1 MSKNAAK
8 TKSKRFKSKF
18 APKLEAMLEYRVARG
33 FKEETHLP
41 SLLNFDKFCVANYPK
56 LKLLTSEVVYA
67 WLNLE
72 TAVATNGL
80 TRKATAI
87 RQFALYLNAIDEE
100 AFVFSEKLSL
110 SRQRCAPYIFT
121 DNELSILFAEIDK
134 LPEDKSEPY
143 LNIIVPVM
151 FRLVYT
157 CGLRPHEGREIL
169 HENVNLDTGEI
180 LLVKTKFKKERIVVM
195 SDDMKELCKRYDLQ
209 RRIFGCESEYF
220 FPSLNGSPLSAQR
233 IHSALNRAWVLATVN
248 PLNPTTNKIRV
259 YDLRHR
265 FASARL
271 NHWLDE
277 GRDLMAMLPYLREY
291 MGHNTLNE
299 TAYYIHILP
308 ENLTKSKGVDWKKL
322 NAMFSG
328 SSNLS
333 KDEHD
338 NREGVIA

>member
-1 MSKNAAK
+1 MSKNTAT

-18 APKLEAMLEYRVARG
+18 ATKLEAMLEYRVARG
-33 FKEETHLP
+33 FKEETHLS
-41 SLLNFDKFCVANYPK
+41 SLLGFDKFCVANYPK
-56 LKLLTSEVVYA
+56 LKVLTSEVVYA

-72 TAVATNGL
+72 TTVVTSGL
-80 TRKATAI
+80 TAKATAI
-87 RQFALYLNAIDEE
+87 KQFGLYLNAIDEE
-100 AFVFSEKLSL
+100 AFVFTEKLSL
-110 SRQRCAPYIFT
+110 SRQRCTPYIFT
-121 DNELSILFAEIDK
+121 DSELTILFAEIDK
-134 LPEDKSEPY
+134 LSKEKSEPY
-143 LNIIVPVM
+143 LHVIAPVM

-180 LLVKTKFKKERIVVM
+180 LLVRTKRKKDRIVVM
-195 SDDMKELCKRYDLQ
+195 SDDMKELCRRYDLQ
-209 RRIFGCESEYF
+209 RRIFGGESNYF
-220 FPSLNGSPLSAQR
+220 FPAKDGSPFNAQR

-248 PLNPTTNKIRV
+248 PLNPVTNRIRA

-271 NHWLDE
+271 NQWLDE

-291 MGHNTLNE
+291 MGHNSLNE

-322 NAMFSG
+322 NGMFSG
-328 SSNLS
+328 SNNLS
-333 KDEHD
+333 EDEPG
-338 NREGVIA
+338 NRKGVVV